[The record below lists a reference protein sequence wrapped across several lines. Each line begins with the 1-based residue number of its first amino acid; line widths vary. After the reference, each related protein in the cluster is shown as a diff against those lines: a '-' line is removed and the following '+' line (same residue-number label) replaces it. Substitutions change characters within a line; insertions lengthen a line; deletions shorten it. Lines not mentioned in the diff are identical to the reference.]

1 MKVFLKF
8 ILQETFDEV
17 QILHSL
23 IQRIDT
29 KNEVI
34 NIISIEAIK
43 NLIFSILFHN
53 SYVNFGR
60 HKLGNC

>member
-23 IQRIDT
+23 MQRIDT
-29 KNEVI
+29 KNEVTCHI
-34 NIISIEAIK
+34 HIYFKMTSAGNFYNYDE
-43 NLIFSILFHN
+43 LLHN
-53 SYVNFGR
+53 KYDE
-60 HKLGNC
+60 K